1 MKKTML
7 TVMLILLLA
16 TAACQPAPEAVVT
29 EEADTGVVSLAPTA
43 ESAEPTLP
51 LVFFIPATNANCR
64 IGPAIAYPYLAILVP
79 EAEYQVLG
87 INEDASWLFINTDLT
102 QCWVKL
108 TTGQA
113 NGELGQMPLVAYGP
127 VPTPIQQAA
136 GAGGGDGGTAGDGGA
151 AGGGTVITLMPISPI
166 IAVVMLCGSYS
177 TETDCISHGCNW
189 VPPKLVMCGTVPTQ
203 YVCGATTAYC
213 TN

>member
-1 MKKTML
+1 M
-7 TVMLILLLA
+7 VPAGLA
-16 TAACQPAPEAVVT
+16 
-29 EEADTGVVSLAPTA
+29 
-43 ESAEPTLP
+43 
-51 LVFFIPATNANCR
+51 
-64 IGPAIAYPYLAILVP
+64 

-113 NGELGQMPLVAYGP
+113 NGEVGQMPLIAYGS

-136 GAGGGDGGTAGDGGA
+136 GAGGEGGAAGDGGST
-151 AGGGTVITLMPISPI
+151 GGGGSVITLMPIAPI
-166 IAVVMLCGSYS
+166 IAVVVLCGSYS
-177 TETDCISHGCNW
+177 TEADCTGHGCTW
-189 VPPKLVMCGTVPTQ
+189 IPPQLVKCGTFPTQ
-203 YVCGATTAYC
+203 YICGTTPAYC